1 MEAGDY
7 MAKKKKDKKEEIMDI
22 LNKLAESDETS
33 AEDKEKIKELSMS
46 LDKVKL
52 YSKANIIM
60 GYITLCVVRFIA
72 HYILAL
78 CLIGLFQAFLVL
90 ENKFYVF
97 LIPLGIS
104 ILFST
109 LAIVTECLLKNKKNK
124 LFVFLKYITTVLV
137 FVLLNYLYPIFSFKA
152 IWVFY
157 VALLV
162 IIEEYFVYKIV
173 RRRL

>member
-7 MAKKKKDKKEEIMDI
+7 MAKKKKDKKDELVDL

-33 AEDKEKIKELSMS
+33 NEDKEKIKEITMS
-46 LDKVKL
+46 LDNIKL
-52 YSKANIIM
+52 YSKASLLF
-60 GYITLCVVRFIA
+60 GYILLCVIRFVA
-72 HYILAL
+72 HYVLSL
-78 CLIGLFQAFLVL
+78 SMIGLFQSFLVIN
-90 ENKFYVF
+90 NKFYVF

-109 LAIVTECLLKNKKNK
+109 LAIVTECILKVKKNM
-124 LFVFLKYITTVLV
+124 LFVFLKWLMTVLV
-137 FVLLNYLYPIFSFKA
+137 FVLLNYIYPIFSFKA

-162 IIEEYFVYKIV
+162 FVEEYFVYKIV